1 MLVVF
6 MQTLPFF
13 ALVGLGYGAVRT
25 GIFAPEA
32 NAALTGFVFYFAL
45 SALLFR
51 FAAQLSLAAILDWTL
66 VQAYVAASVTIYLL
80 TTVVAVL
87 RGCGMAEAAVEAQCS
102 VIGNV
107 SFLGLPILVLLLGE
121 GAAGPVLLVLSVD
134 LIVFSSLI
142 VILITLDR
150 DRGLTL
156 RAFKQ
161 VGRGLI
167 ANPMI
172 VSIVAGLAWSAAGWS
187 LPAPF
192 LSFLTTLGSAATPGA
207 LFVIGASLAGRSAE
221 RLANHATTIAA
232 IEIMKVPTLIARSR
246 RSKVTPVGPG
256 GSRRVYS
263 KSALARL
270 RSLDRCLQPA
280 IVVVWKGLGTLSMA
294 VPASPRPCPDTA
306 SGISFCQ
313 REAAAAGRP
322 GRRARRPEARR
333 GPRR

>member
-221 RLANHATTIAA
+221 RLAIAGWLSACKVVLHPLAVALSARFLFPVAPQSYPVLVAVAAMPVAGNVYILAQHYRVAPQRASTAILLSTMASVATLPVVIS
-232 IEIMKVPTLIARSR
+232 L
-246 RSKVTPVGPG
+246 VTG
-256 GSRRVYS
+256 G
-263 KSALARL
+263 
-270 RSLDRCLQPA
+270 
-280 IVVVWKGLGTLSMA
+280 
-294 VPASPRPCPDTA
+294 
-306 SGISFCQ
+306 
-313 REAAAAGRP
+313 
-322 GRRARRPEARR
+322 
-333 GPRR
+333 